1 MALGQWALPLAAMVG
16 TQVTL
21 NSYKSG
27 GQCDF
32 LGQPLGQKPRSM
44 DIVSTL
50 WPQAGGFTHL
60 PQKRGGQQILDKD
73 TKALPSCGVRCIQH
87 KLGDACGPVQRMLRA
102 TSEKDSGNLSFRSVL
117 APFSS

>member
-1 MALGQWALPLAAMVG
+1 MALGQWSLPLAAMVG

-32 LGQPLGQKPRSM
+32 LGQPLGQKPRST

-50 WPQAGGFTHL
+50 WPQAGSF
-60 PQKRGGQQILDKD
+60 
-73 TKALPSCGVRCIQH
+73 LPSASGGATDPGPGHQGPSQLCGAMHPTQARGCMWSSTKDVKSH
-87 KLGDACGPVQRMLRA
+87 K
-102 TSEKDSGNLSFRSVL
+102 
-117 APFSS
+117 

>member
-21 NSYKSG
+21 NSYKSA

-32 LGQPLGQKPRSM
+32 LGQRLGQKPRST

-50 WPQAGGFTHL
+50 WPQAGYFL
-60 PQKRGGQQILDKD
+60 PICLGGGGQEGREQIL
-73 TKALPSCGVRCIQH
+73 PSGGMRSLQH
-87 KLGDACGPVQRMLRA
+87 ALGDTCGPV
-102 TSEKDSGNLSFRSVL
+102 
-117 APFSS
+117 